1 LWWSDTISGGARVN
15 GRLSHEVS
23 TRGMLL
29 CRDGQVKFLKY
40 GVDVKRATGTDVD
53 SDEAAEQVPN
63 YTFLAF
69 RQLLACLYMAWHYAA
84 SKDVNSSSLY

>member
-1 LWWSDTISGGARVN
+1 MN

-63 YTFLAF
+63 
-69 RQLLACLYMAWHYAA
+69 
-84 SKDVNSSSLY
+84 